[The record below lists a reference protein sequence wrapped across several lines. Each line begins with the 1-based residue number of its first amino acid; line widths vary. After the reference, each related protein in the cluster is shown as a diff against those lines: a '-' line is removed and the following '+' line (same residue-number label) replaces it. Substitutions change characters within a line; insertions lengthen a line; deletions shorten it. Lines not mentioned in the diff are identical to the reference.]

1 MSKILTAWKNEATG
15 EIHLPKGRLVW
26 PAILKPKRSRKF
38 PDRDPQFSTGLLIP
52 KAANIDAA
60 IEEVARV
67 GVEVHGKGWKDKNL
81 HKCLK
86 KTASVDKLAEF
97 ADEFP
102 FFLNA
107 TANEGFP
114 PFVFGPNAKPFA
126 GEESEVYSGRW
137 AIITGGA
144 WGSKTGQGNIGWN
157 LNRVQL
163 LDHDEA
169 IAGGRVATA
178 DGFEAVEVGGGA
190 PAGASKA
197 FASTSDDIFG

>member
-1 MSKILTAWKNEATG
+1 MSKLLQAWKNEATG

-26 PAILKPKRSRKF
+26 PALIEAKRSRKF
-38 PDRDPQFSTGLLIP
+38 PDRAPQFSSGILIP
-52 KAANIDAA
+52 KAANIDALV
-60 IEEVARV
+60 EEISRV
-67 GVEVHGKGWKDKNL
+67 GVEVHGKSWKDKPL

-86 KTASVDKLAEF
+86 KTGTVDKLAEF

-126 GEESEVYSGRW
+126 GDASEVYSGRW
-137 AIITGGA
+137 AVITGNA

-157 LNRVQL
+157 LNRCQL

-178 DGFEAVEVGGGA
+178 EGFEAVEVGGAA
-190 PAGASKA
+190 PSGGEGSA
-197 FASTSDDIFG
+197 FAKTSDDIF